1 MLRTIKNKIMN
12 TGIFGNKSYGKT
24 WQEKDGDEQVK
35 WYDKMHKSHEVQHE
49 DFLKFLK
56 IKEPETVLEVGC
68 GTGYYPTKLKELF
81 SEIKYTGTDISETAI
96 KQCKENSS
104 FEFMAGDF
112 LKIDFSKK
120 FDLVFSHAVV
130 DHVYDMDSFIL
141 KIINLSKKYSYIT
154 AYRGFFPE
162 LKKHKINWNNED
174 GSYYNDLS
182 IPQIKKIFKENG
194 IDENEIK
201 IRSLKIDNQNNNLDY
216 QTVIEFERIES
227 K

>member
-1 MLRTIKNKIMN
+1 
-12 TGIFGNKSYGKT
+12 
-24 WQEKDGDEQVK
+24 
-35 WYDKMHKSHEVQHE
+35 
-49 DFLKFLK
+49 
-56 IKEPETVLEVGC
+56 
-68 GTGYYPTKLKELF
+68 
-81 SEIKYTGTDISETAI
+81 
-96 KQCKENSS
+96 
-104 FEFMAGDF
+104 MAGDF

>member
-1 MLRTIKNKIMN
+1 MCSSDL
-12 TGIFGNKSYGKT
+12 
-24 WQEKDGDEQVK
+24 
-35 WYDKMHKSHEVQHE
+35 
-49 DFLKFLK
+49 LK
-56 IKEPETVLEVGC
+56 IE
-68 GTGYYPTKLKELF
+68 
-81 SEIKYTGTDISETAI
+81 
-96 KQCKENSS
+96 
-104 FEFMAGDF
+104 
-112 LKIDFSKK
+112 FSKK

-201 IRSLKIDNQNNNLDY
+201 IRSLKIDNQNNNPLTKYFIFDDCMSSQDDWIKDEHFVELLCKGSHYNIPMIFIQQFAHGFTQYMYDNFDY
-216 QTVIEFERIES
+216 VFLFREDHSDSKKRLYNIYGNKFKNYKDFKKTLYDLTKNYSCMVIDNRENKIKQFRA
-227 K
+227 KV